1 MGGANGACA
10 RVADSMKK
18 IDFLLSALLVFFLVF
33 ISAPAR
39 AEVTLPHM
47 LSDHMVLQ
55 RNHPIHLWGWAD
67 PGEKVTVSLH
77 GASAST
83 KADGIGHWSV
93 YLPPEPAGG
102 PYTVT
107 IAGTNTI
114 TLTDVMI
121 GDVWFASGQSNME
134 LPLMGFPGSAVVT
147 NGQEEIRNATQPELR
162 LLHIPDKASLYPQ
175 QDQTASWTLCTP
187 QTAASFSAAAYFFG
201 REIARREH
209 VTVGLIDSSYG
220 GTPGEAWISMD
231 TIGSDA
237 ALMPVFAYWAHVSDD
252 HEDFARIDAAQN
264 REAAAAKAAG
274 KPEPWHMWHPGDL
287 DSWAPAW
294 LYNAMVA
301 PAINYPIKGVIWYQG
316 ETNSNVER
324 AAMYQRIFPAIINDW
339 RKQWQEGNFPFLF
352 VQIAPF
358 TSVPQ
363 EDWAVIRE
371 AQRRTLSVANT
382 AMAVTVDIG
391 NPTNVHPAD
400 KQDVGHRLALAARA
414 LAYGEPIE
422 YSGPLY
428 RQATVDGHAMQIWF
442 SHTTGGLVAK
452 GGGALTGFEVA
463 GADHTF
469 VPATAKVDGDT
480 VLVSSPS
487 VTDPAY
493 VRYGWANYPT
503 VNLFNGD
510 GLPASPFTTEKTI
523 PKP

>member
-1 MGGANGACA
+1 
-10 RVADSMKK
+10 MKR
-18 IDFLLSALLVFFLVF
+18 IVFALL
-33 ISAPAR
+33 PAL
-39 AEVTLPHM
+39 TLLFGSSCAHADVSVPHI

-55 RNHPIHLWGWAD
+55 RNQPIHLWGWAN
-67 PGEKVTVSLH
+67 PGEEVTATLH
-77 GASAST
+77 GTSAT
-83 KADGIGHWSV
+83 TRADGIGHWSV

-107 IAGTNTI
+107 IEGTNTI

-121 GDVWFASGQSNME
+121 GDVWFASGQSNMQ

-162 LLHIPDKASLYPQ
+162 LLHIPAKASPYPQ
-175 QDQTASWTLCTP
+175 QDQAASWTLCTP

-201 REIARREH
+201 REIAKREH

-220 GTPGEAWISMD
+220 GTPGEAWISLD

-252 HEDFARIDAAQN
+252 HVDLPRIEAEHA
-264 REAAAAKAAG
+264 REAKAAKAAD
-274 KPEPWHMWHPGDL
+274 ETAPWHMWLPDHL
-287 DSWAPAW
+287 ESWHPAW

-301 PAINYPIKGVIWYQG
+301 PAIQYPIKGVIWYQG

-324 AAMYQRIFPAIINDW
+324 AAMYARIFPALIGDW

-358 TSVPQ
+358 TSVPE

-414 LAYGEPIE
+414 LAYGENLE

-428 RQATVDGHAMQIWF
+428 QQATVDGHSMQIWF
-442 SHTTGGLVAK
+442 SHTTGGLDAR
-452 GGGALTGFEVA
+452 GGGALKGFEIA
-463 GADHTF
+463 GADHKF

-480 VLVSSPS
+480 VLVSSPE
-487 VTDPAY
+487 VPYPAY
-493 VRYGWANYPT
+493 VRYGWTNYPV
-503 VNLFNGD
+503 VNLFNGA
-510 GLPASPFTTEKTI
+510 GLPASPFTTEKNI

>member
-1 MGGANGACA
+1 
-10 RVADSMKK
+10 MKK
-18 IDFLLSALLVFFLVF
+18 NGFALPAALVLLFFPVFTH
-33 ISAPAR
+33 
-39 AEVTLPHM
+39 AEVTLPHI

-55 RNHPIHLWGWAD
+55 RNRPIHLWGWAN
-67 PGEKVTVSLH
+67 PGEKVTATLH

-83 KADGIGHWSV
+83 VADGLGHWSI
-93 YLPPEPAGG
+93 YLPPELAGG

-121 GDVWFASGQSNME
+121 GDVWFASGQSNMQ
-134 LPLMGFPGSAVVT
+134 LPLMGFPGSAVVK

-162 LLHIPDKASLYPQ
+162 LLQIPNRESPYPQ
-175 QDQTASWTLCTP
+175 QDQAASWTLCTP
-187 QTAASFSAAAYFFG
+187 KTAATFSAAAYFFG

-220 GTPGEAWISMD
+220 GTPAEAWISMD
-231 TIGSDA
+231 TLGADA
-237 ALMPVFAYWAHVSDD
+237 SLMPVFAYWAHISDKEVS
-252 HEDFARIDAAQN
+252 FSRIDAE
-264 REAAAAKAAG
+264 RRRKAAAARAAG
-274 KPEPWHMWHPGDL
+274 RHAPWYMWRPADIGA
-287 DSWAPAW
+287 WAPSW

-301 PAINYPIKGVIWYQG
+301 PVIKYPIKGVIWYQG

-324 AAMYQRIFPAIINDW
+324 AAMYQRVFPALIRDW
-339 RKQWQEGNFPFLF
+339 RMHWQEGDFPFLF
-352 VQIAPF
+352 VQISAY

-382 AMAVTVDIG
+382 AMAVTIDIG

-414 LAYGEPIE
+414 LAYGEHIE
-422 YSGPLY
+422 YSGPMY
-428 RQATVDGHAMQIWF
+428 RQATVDGHAMRIWF

-452 GGGALTGFEVA
+452 GGAPLTGFEIA
-463 GADHTF
+463 GAGHKF
-469 VPATAKVDGDT
+469 VPATASIENGPMGDT
-480 VLVSSPS
+480 VLVSSPE
-487 VTDPAY
+487 VPNPAY
-493 VRYGWANYPT
+493 VRYGWANYPI
-503 VNLFNGD
+503 VNLFNGA
-510 GLPASPFTTEKTI
+510 GLPASPFTTEMEI

>member
-1 MGGANGACA
+1 
-10 RVADSMKK
+10 MKK
-18 IDFLLSALLVFFLVF
+18 KVFALLPALALLL
-33 ISAPAR
+33 APVYIC
-39 AEVTLPHM
+39 AEVTLPHI

-55 RNHPIHLWGWAD
+55 RDRPIHLWGWAD
-67 PGEKVTVSLH
+67 PGEKVTATLH
-77 GASAST
+77 GTSAST
-83 KADGIGHWSV
+83 EADSIGHWSI
-93 YLPPEPAGG
+93 YLPPEQAGG

-121 GDVWFASGQSNME
+121 GDVWFASGQSNMQ

-147 NGQEEIRNATQPELR
+147 NGQEEISNATQPELR
-162 LLHIPDKASLYPQ
+162 LLHIPASASPYPQ
-175 QDQTASWTLCTP
+175 QDQAATWTLCTP
-187 QTAASFSAAAYFFG
+187 KTAATFSAAAYFFG

-231 TIGSDA
+231 TLGSDA
-237 ALMPVFAYWAHVSDD
+237 ALMPIFAYWAHVSDD
-252 HEDFARIDAAQN
+252 EVDFPRIDAAQT

-274 KPEPWHMWHPGDL
+274 KPAPWHMWLPEDIS
-287 DSWAPAW
+287 SWAPSW

-324 AAMYQRIFPAIINDW
+324 AAMYHRIFTDLIGDW

-352 VQIAPF
+352 VQISAF

-382 AMAVTVDIG
+382 AMAVTIDIG

-400 KQDVGHRLALAARA
+400 KQDVGHRLALAALA
-414 LAYGEPIE
+414 LAYGEQIE

-428 RQATVDGHAMQIWF
+428 RQAAVNDHAMQIWF
-442 SHTTGGLVAK
+442 SHTTGGLFVK
-452 GGGALTGFEVA
+452 DGGPLKGFEIA
-463 GADHTF
+463 GPDHTF
-469 VPATAKVDGDT
+469 VPAMARIDGDT
-480 VLVSSPS
+480 VLVSSPD
-487 VTDPAY
+487 VPNPAY
-493 VRYGWANYPT
+493 VRYGWANYPI
-503 VNLFNGD
+503 VNLVNGA
-510 GLPASPFTTEKTI
+510 GLPASPFTTEKNI